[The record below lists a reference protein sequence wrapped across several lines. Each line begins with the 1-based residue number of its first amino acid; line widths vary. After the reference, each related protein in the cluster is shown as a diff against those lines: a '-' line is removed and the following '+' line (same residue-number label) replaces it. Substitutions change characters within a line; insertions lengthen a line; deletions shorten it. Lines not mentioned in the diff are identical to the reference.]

1 MPQETLQESL
11 LEMGRAARAAGRRLA
26 LVPEAQKNRAL
37 NAMAEALA
45 VRQVEILAANAED
58 MAAAKAAGLSG
69 AMLDRLLLTPQR
81 IAAMADGLRALVALP
96 DPVGKLDSVTTRPN
110 GLEIRR
116 VRVPIGVIAIIYESR
131 PNVTVDAAG
140 LCLKAGNATI
150 LRGGSE
156 SIRSNLALAAAMLD
170 GLRAAG
176 LPETAVQVIPWTERA
191 AVTQLLK
198 LDRYID
204 LVIPR
209 GGEGLI
215 RAVVENSRIPVIKHY
230 KGVCHV
236 YVDRAADPKMALA
249 IIENAKCQRPGVC
262 NAAEKVLLHREI
274 AEVFAPELAA
284 MFRQRKVEM
293 RGDDAFCQLVPDA
306 KPATAADWDEEYLDL
321 VITVA
326 VVDSLGAAVAHIA
339 EHSSGHSEA
348 IVTEDTAAA
357 QAFTSQ
363 VDSAAVYV
371 NASTRFTDGGEFGM
385 GAEIGISTYRIHAR
399 GPMGLEELTTYKY
412 VVQGSGQIRG

>member
-1 MPQETLQESL
+1 MTQEELQNSL

-45 VRQVEILAANAED
+45 ARQAEILAANAED
-58 MAAAKAAGLSG
+58 MAAAKAAGLSE

-81 IAAMADGLRALVALP
+81 VAAMADGLRALVALP
-96 DPVGKLDSVTTRPN
+96 DPVGKLDSATTRPN

-116 VRVPIGVIAIIYESR
+116 VRVPIGVIAILYESR

-170 GLRAAG
+170 GLRSAG
-176 LPETAVQVIPWTERA
+176 LPETAVQVVPWTERA

-274 AEVFAPELAA
+274 AAVFAPELAA
-284 MFRQRKVEM
+284 MFRRRKVEM
-293 RGDDAFCQLVPDA
+293 RGDDAFCALVPDA
-306 KPATAADWDEEYLDL
+306 KPATATDWDEEYLDL

-348 IVTEDTAAA
+348 IVTEDAAA
-357 QAFTSQ
+357 ARAFTAQ

-371 NASTRFTDGGEFGM
+371 HASTRFTDGGEFGM
-385 GAEIGISTYRIHAR
+385 GAEIGISTDRIHAR